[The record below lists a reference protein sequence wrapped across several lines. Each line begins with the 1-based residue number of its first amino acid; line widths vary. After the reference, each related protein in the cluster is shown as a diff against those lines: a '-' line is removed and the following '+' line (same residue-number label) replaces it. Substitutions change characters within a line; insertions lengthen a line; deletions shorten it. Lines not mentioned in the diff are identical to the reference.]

1 MTFEGVAATNVNVI
15 SDTMITCTTPAGAG
29 QADMA
34 VTNSDG
40 QTGTALSAFSY
51 VPGPT
56 VAGVN
61 PLSGPAAGGTAV
73 TVSGTGFLTGA
84 GVTIGGAPA
93 TNVNVISDTMI
104 TCTTPPG
111 AGGLAD
117 VVVTNADGQADTVA
131 NAFTFILA
139 PTVTG
144 VNPVSGPA
152 AGGTPIVVSGTG
164 FQTGASVTF
173 EGAAAT
179 NVNVISDTMIT
190 CTTPA
195 GVGPA
200 DVVVTNPDGQAST
213 DLSAFS
219 YVPGPTVTGVNPVSG
234 PAAGSTAV
242 IVSGTG
248 FMLGASVTF
257 EGVAATNVNVH
268 SDTMI
273 TCTTPAGAGS
283 ADVEVTNPDGQ
294 TSTDLSA
301 FSYVPGPTV
310 AGVNPALGPTDGG
323 TPVVVSGTGFLSGAT
338 VTFGGT
344 AASNVNVINDTTL
357 TCTTPSGTAGMADVV
372 IANPDG
378 QSATAAG
385 AFTFLERGPGG

>member
-1 MTFEGVAATNVNVI
+1 MPQVGSIQPNSGPTAGGTPVIINGAGFLPGASVTFGGVAATNVNVINDTMITCTTPAGVSGPVDVVVTNPDGQADTAAAAFTFIPAPTVTSVSPVSGPEAGGTPVIVSGTGFLTGASVTFEGVAATNVNVI

-29 QADMA
+29 QADVA

-117 VVVTNADGQADTVA
+117 VVVTNADGQADTAA

-139 PTVTG
+139 PTVTD
-144 VNPVSGPA
+144 VSPVSGPA
-152 AGGTPIVVSGTG
+152 AGGTPVLVSGTG

-173 EGAAAT
+173 EGVAAT

-195 GVGPA
+195 GVGSA
-200 DVVVTNPDGQAST
+200 DVAVTNPDGQIST
-213 DLSAFS
+213 APSAFS

-234 PAAGSTAV
+234 PAAGGTPV

-248 FMLGASVTF
+248 FLTK
-257 EGVAATNVNVH
+257 
-268 SDTMI
+268 
-273 TCTTPAGAGS
+273 PA
-283 ADVEVTNPDGQ
+283 
-294 TSTDLSA
+294 
-301 FSYVPGPTV
+301 
-310 AGVNPALGPTDGG
+310 
-323 TPVVVSGTGFLSGAT
+323 
-338 VTFGGT
+338 
-344 AASNVNVINDTTL
+344 
-357 TCTTPSGTAGMADVV
+357 
-372 IANPDG
+372 
-378 QSATAAG
+378 
-385 AFTFLERGPGG
+385 